1 MRLLRSVCLG
11 VCGHHLGVGVLLRNR
26 EAELL
31 HYLGVDD
38 RCAVG
43 DSTYSHGLGVGAVE
57 DLNAHLS
64 GLFAERDVV
73 DADGSEAAVLDLL
86 DLGAVNRDISGV
98 CLLNNDREVVYNV
111 VVGEVVDAVYLR
123 SQSCSSLGDISRAE
137 TPWSTTSMPFSVH
150 TALKDSS

>member
-1 MRLLRSVCLG
+1 MSEQITLFD
-11 VCGHHLGVGVLLRNR
+11 
-26 EAELL
+26 EP
-31 HYLGVDD
+31 LGVDD

-98 CLLNNDREVVYNV
+98 CLLKNDREVVYNV
-111 VVGEVVDAVYLR
+111 VVGEVVDAVNLR
-123 SQSCSSLGDISRAE
+123 SQSCGSLRDISRAGN
-137 TPWSTTSMPFSVH
+137 
-150 TALKDSS
+150 ALVNYLDALLCAYCLEGLELRH